1 MLLKVQQPG
10 VNIEL
15 QTKSSIKRISSEMSQ
30 SARFKINV
38 TINKERRSSS
48 GADKKNTSSL
58 PKPSI
63 INHFFKTPAVQYAC
77 IFQKSNV

>member
-1 MLLKVQQPG
+1 MQLKVQQPG

-38 TINKERRSSS
+38 TINKEGGR
-48 GADKKNTSSL
+48 ALTQIKKITSSL
-58 PKPSI
+58 SKPSI